1 MRTLISTAFISLDGV
16 MEAPGGEPG
25 YRNSGWTFKD
35 VEFLPEAY
43 DIKGR
48 EQEESTAILMGR
60 ASYEA
65 FSPVWPDMDEF
76 AHYKTLPKYVVST
89 TLTDD
94 KLVSNWGETAI
105 LRSLDEVAAL
115 KETEGGPIIVHG
127 SAALNQGLADAGLV
141 DRYHLLVYPLLLGAG
156 KRLFPATDKDTQ
168 KLKLVEHAVYA
179 NGLQLN
185 VFDVVR

>member
-1 MRTLISTAFISLDGV
+1 MKSEDRELNAVIRHDASLLTGRGTPPTDQCAVHGTAD
-16 MEAPGGEPG
+16 
-25 YRNSGWTFKD
+25 
-35 VEFLPEAY
+35 
-43 DIKGR
+43 
-48 EQEESTAILMGR
+48 R
-60 ASYEA
+60 A
-65 FSPVWPDMDEF
+65 EF

-94 KLVSNWGETAI
+94 KLVSNWGETTI
-105 LRSLDEVAAL
+105 LRDLDEVAAL

-127 SAALNQGLADAGLV
+127 SAALNHGLADAGLV
-141 DRYHLLVYPLLLGAG
+141 DRYHLLVFPLLLGAG

-185 VFDVVR
+185 VLDVVH